1 MKKRSIRTRWTI
13 SLIFLALLP
22 ILVLG
27 IIVSWKSYTVQT
39 ELSVKYQREVS
50 QHALSHIEVFIHEF
64 EAIFQMAIKIYNL
77 NTINHE
83 EKAAVLSKLRHIGD
97 EKHVNLID
105 EISFIDQSGREQ
117 VRVDRLSLYT
127 KDEMRELSSAE
138 VFQKPIKTG
147 LVYYGPILIEDQSG
161 EPFFSMGIP
170 IFDLRTGEANGVLV
184 AKVRLHAAWDMLTS
198 IRVGESGQAYIVD
211 PIGRI
216 VAHKNRSLVLKGV
229 RIDKE
234 TGEYFI
240 GKGLDGGYVVRAS
253 ESFSL
258 GDNTLRLVTDI
269 PIFEALG
276 PTIEVIQTIIF
287 LLLISLAGAIVLGF
301 LVQRHVVG
309 PIETLA
315 KTAKAI
321 TDGDLDQRAE
331 VKHDDEIGSLAMA
344 FNTMAARLIE
354 TIDSLLEE
362 VKERKKAEEEL
373 KRNRNGL
380 AVLVDEATSDLS
392 KSNKKLLEEIK
403 VRTAVEKELNNYKAH
418 LEELVRERTDELL
431 QSNMKLQEETTER
444 KRAREEAAVME
455 ERSRLARELH
465 DSVSQSLYSLTLFAE
480 TGRQLVEKGDLENL
494 RICFS
499 EIVSSSQVILKEM
512 RLLMFDLRPAALE
525 EEGLLRALQKRLDS
539 VEQRSGVKS
548 ELNVTG
554 DLKLSP
560 VMEEGLYRIAQE
572 ALNNSLKYSSA
583 QKVTIDINFADEKIE
598 MEVSDDGEG
607 FDVESVLE
615 RGGIGLTNMQE
626 RAVKLG
632 GNLQVFST
640 PGKGTNIR
648 FNVLHKSEAV

>member
-22 ILVLG
+22 LSVLG

-50 QHALSHIEVFIHEF
+50 RHALSHVEIFIHEF
-64 EAIFQMAIKIYNL
+64 EAVFRMAIKITNL
-77 NTINHE
+77 SSLGNE
-83 EKAAVLSKLRHIGD
+83 EKAVVLSKLRSIGD
-97 EKHVNLID
+97 EKHVNMIEEL
-105 EISFIDQSGREQ
+105 SFIDGTGREQ
-117 VRVDRLSLYT
+117 VRIGRVSLFT
-127 KDEMRELSSAE
+127 RSDMRELSSAE
-138 VFQKPIKTG
+138 VFQKPMKTG
-147 LVYYGPILIEDQSG
+147 EVYYGTVLISDQSG
-161 EPFFSMGIP
+161 EPFYSLGIP
-170 IFDLRTGEANGVLV
+170 TFDMRSGKTNGVLV
-184 AKVRLHAAWDMLTS
+184 AKLRLYAAWDMLTS
-198 IRVGESGQAYIVD
+198 INVGESGHAYIVD
-211 PIGRI
+211 RIGRV
-216 VAHKNRSLVLKGV
+216 VAHKDRSLVLKGV
-229 RIDKE
+229 SVDMGIE
-234 TGEYFI
+234 ECFI
-240 GKGLDGGYVVRAS
+240 EKGLEGGYVLRVC
-253 ESFSL
+253 EPFYL
-258 GDNTLRLVTDI
+258 GDNKLRLVTDI
-269 PIFEALG
+269 PIFEALD
-276 PTIEVIQTIIF
+276 PTIEVIETILF
-287 LLLISLAGAIVLGF
+287 LLLISFAGAIILGV
-301 LVQRHVVG
+301 LVQRHVVR

-315 KTAKAI
+315 ITAQAI

-331 VKHDDEIGSLAMA
+331 VKHDDEIGSLATA
-344 FNTMAARLIE
+344 FNTMTARLIE

-362 VKERKKAEEEL
+362 VKERKKAEEQL
-373 KRNRNGL
+373 KKHRNGL
-380 AVLVDEATSDLS
+380 ATLVDEATSDLS

-403 VRTAVEKELNNYKAH
+403 VRAAVEKELNNYKAH
-418 LEELVRERTDELL
+418 LEDLVRERTDELL
-431 QSNMKLQEETTER
+431 QSNIKLKDETTER
-444 KRAREEAAVME
+444 KKACEEAAVME

-525 EEGLLRALQKRLDS
+525 EEGLMRALQKRLDS

-548 ELNVTG
+548 ELNITG

-640 PGKGTNIR
+640 PGKGTNIK
-648 FNVLHKSEAV
+648 FNVQRQPETT